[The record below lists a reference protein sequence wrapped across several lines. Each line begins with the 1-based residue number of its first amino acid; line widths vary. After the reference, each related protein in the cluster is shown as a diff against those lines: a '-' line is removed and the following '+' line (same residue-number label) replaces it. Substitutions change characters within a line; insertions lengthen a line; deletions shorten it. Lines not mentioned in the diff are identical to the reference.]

1 MQESTIGVQKIQN
14 DLKFERKRAF
24 ANFLQN
30 PSEIRLA
37 LEIKVLDDRLSDLDI
52 ALLKQRDSDGRRST
66 TDSTQTNRG

>member
-1 MQESTIGVQKIQN
+1 MQESTIRVQKIRN

-37 LEIKVLDDRLSDLDI
+37 LEIKVRDDRLSDLDM
-52 ALLKQRDSDGRRST
+52 RS
-66 TDSTQTNRG
+66 